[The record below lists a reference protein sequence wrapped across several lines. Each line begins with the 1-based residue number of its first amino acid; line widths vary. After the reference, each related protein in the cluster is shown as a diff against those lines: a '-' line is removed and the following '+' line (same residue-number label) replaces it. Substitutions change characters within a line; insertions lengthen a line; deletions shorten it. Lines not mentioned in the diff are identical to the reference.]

1 MEGMPLNSSLRVNL
15 FVSALSC
22 GAFFLLMDIWFN
34 AEQYCASA
42 TNIEQTG
49 WGQGPNVVLRLINKC
64 KLPRQSIVTFDNFST
79 SLSLLDKLSEDS
91 IWGLETRLQAAPL
104 MIKSDLQKKERGAYR
119 QASNGKYI
127 VISSYGNKDVIITIN
142 YLSCEPISSVKCW
155 SKSEIKHTDVTML
168 KLFKIYNGIMGG
180 VDLFD

>member
-49 WGQGPNVVLRLINKC
+49 LGQGPDVVLRLINKC
-64 KLPRQSIVTFDNFST
+64 KLPRQSIVTFDNFFT

-104 MIKSDLQKKERGAYR
+104 MIKSDLQKL
-119 QASNGKYI
+119 
-127 VISSYGNKDVIITIN
+127 V
-142 YLSCEPISSVKCW
+142 
-155 SKSEIKHTDVTML
+155 
-168 KLFKIYNGIMGG
+168 
-180 VDLFD
+180 